1 MPARGVRITAGSAR
15 GRLLQIPGRSTTRPT
30 STRLR
35 EAIFSSL
42 GDLPYGRVADLFA
55 GSGIL
60 GIEALSRGANFATF
74 VESDRTAASII
85 RSNLE
90 KSGFAAYSQV
100 VGRSVESFL
109 RTAERVF
116 DLVLADPPYE
126 YGELDRLVVDL
137 SEALL
142 LERGVLVLEHA
153 SRRSAPS
160 APEGSEISKTRV
172 HGDSAFT
179 VYVKGQV

>member
-1 MPARGVRITAGSAR
+1 M
-15 GRLLQIPGRSTTRPT
+15 
-30 STRLR
+30 
-35 EAIFSSL
+35 
-42 GDLPYGRVADLFA
+42 FA

-90 KSGFAAYSQV
+90 KSGFAANSQV

-126 YGELDRLVVDL
+126 YGELDWLVVDL
-137 SEALL
+137 SRRFSWNA
-142 LERGVLVLEHA
+142 GVLVLEHA

-160 APEGSEISKTRV
+160 APEGSEILRP
-172 HGDSAFT
+172 AFMAT
-179 VYVKGQV
+179 QRLRCT

>member
-1 MPARGVRITAGSAR
+1 M
-15 GRLLQIPGRSTTRPT
+15 
-30 STRLR
+30 
-35 EAIFSSL
+35 
-42 GDLPYGRVADLFA
+42 
-55 GSGIL
+55 
-60 GIEALSRGANFATF
+60 
-74 VESDRTAASII
+74 
-85 RSNLE
+85 
-90 KSGFAAYSQV
+90 
-100 VGRSVESFL
+100 
-109 RTAERVF
+109 F
-116 DLVLADPPYE
+116 DLVLVDPPYE

-160 APEGSEISKTRV
+160 APEGLEISKTRV